1 MNAIETVRRF
11 NRMYTRR
18 IGVLA
23 HDYLDS
29 PFSLTEARV
38 LFELAHREEATAGAI
53 GKDLGLDAGYLSRL
67 FKDLQARGLVER
79 RPNPADGRQA
89 LLSLTPAGQ
98 EAFRQLDEGSRRQIG
113 AMLEALA
120 PEDRTDMVAAMERIE
135 RMLGEAPAPT
145 IVLRPHQPGDV
156 GWVIAR
162 HGELYAR
169 EYAWDE
175 QFEALVAEIG
185 AQFLRAFQPKRER
198 CWIAEVDG
206 VRVGSVFLVDG
217 GEGVAKLRLLLV
229 EPSARGLGIGK
240 RLVGECIRFA
250 RLAGYKR
257 LTLWTN
263 DVLVAARGIYER
275 AGFRLVAEE
284 AHHSFGHDLVG
295 QTWDLDLRGDRQAS
309 VGVDSDQATHLKEE
323 PSQ

>member
-1 MNAIETVRRF
+1 MQAIEIVRRF

-38 LFELAHREEATAGAI
+38 LFELAHREGATATAI

-67 FKDLQARGLVER
+67 FKDLQARGLVDR
-79 RPNPADGRQA
+79 RANPADGRQA
-89 LLSLTPAGQ
+89 LLSLTSSGR
-98 EAFRQLDEGSRRQIG
+98 EAFHQLDEGSRRQIG
-113 AMLEALA
+113 AMLDALV
-120 PEDRTDMVAAMERIE
+120 PEERSQLIASMEKIE
-135 RMLGEAPAPT
+135 RMLGEPSAPT
-145 IVLRPHQPGDV
+145 IVLRPHQSGDV
-156 GWVIAR
+156 GWVISR
-162 HGELYAR
+162 HGALYAR
-169 EYAWDE
+169 EYGWDE

-185 AQFLRAFQPKRER
+185 AKFLRELEPRRER
-198 CWIAEVDG
+198 CWIAEVNGD
-206 VRVGSVFLVDG
+206 RVGSVFLVDG

-229 EPSARGLGIGK
+229 EPSARGFGIGK
-240 RLVGECIRFA
+240 RLVEECIRFA
-250 RLAGYKR
+250 RATGYKR

-284 AHHSFGHDLVG
+284 PHHSFGHDLVG
-295 QTWDLDLRGDRQAS
+295 QTWDLDL
-309 VGVDSDQATHLKEE
+309 
-323 PSQ
+323 